1 MSVADVDASCTAA
14 KTNGGAVPWGPVD
27 VPNVGR
33 MAMVAAAD
41 AAGTVLMIGPSH
53 GYDPPVDLAA
63 RLIASGEADRA
74 TEKWLQRSRLMRR
87 DTWRRCAESRHNMR
101 RGGE

>member
-1 MSVADVDASCTAA
+1 MKYRKIQPSRWYHLVQYAIGVAT
-14 KTNGGAVPWGPVD
+14 GQ
-27 VPNVGR
+27 
-33 MAMVAAAD
+33 M
-41 AAGTVLMIGPSH
+41 
-53 GYDPPVDLAA
+53 
-63 RLIASGEADRA
+63 IASGEADRA